1 MTTLDDEVYNKLLKD
16 ANDNKQLVKIARA
29 VVALIIFI
37 VLFIFWGKPMID
49 LSTQQKRVEV
59 ECEIAIV
66 QAENAV
72 RVREIESV
80 GMKTEDYL
88 RWLEIREGNR

>member
-1 MTTLDDEVYNKLLKD
+1 MINLEDDIYKKLVKD
-16 ANDNKQLVKIARA
+16 ANDNKQLVRIAWA
-29 VVALIIFI
+29 VVSLVVFI
-37 VLFIFWGKPMID
+37 VLFIFWGKPIID
-49 LSTQQKRVEV
+49 MDVRRRQVDL

-72 RVREIESV
+72 RVREIESA

-88 RWLEIREGNR
+88 KWLDIQERNR

>member
-1 MTTLDDEVYNKLLKD
+1 MTTLDDEVYSKLLKD
-16 ANDNKQLVKIARA
+16 ANDNKQLVKIAWA
-29 VVALIIFI
+29 VVTLIIFL

-49 LSTQQKRVEV
+49 ISIQQKRVEV

-72 RVREIESV
+72 RVREIESA

-88 RWLEIREGNR
+88 KWLEIREGNR